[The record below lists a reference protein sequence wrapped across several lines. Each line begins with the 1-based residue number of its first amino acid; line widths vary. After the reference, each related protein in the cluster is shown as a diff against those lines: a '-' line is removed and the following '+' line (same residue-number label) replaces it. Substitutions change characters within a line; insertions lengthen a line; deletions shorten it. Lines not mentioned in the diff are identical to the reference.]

1 MAIFKQIEQDSS
13 SELNKMPDVDD
24 DDDHNAAWTPL
35 PDVAPVLDELLL
47 TDLAQIAEATHPMRS
62 DLVFRLYQ
70 PHSAA
75 ELAEEMGVPVTRL
88 YHHLNRLEQLGF
100 ITVVATRRSGA
111 KTERRYR
118 TTALEFRLDPDAVR
132 RSNPLEFAKTLA
144 AMFDVARNELMHE
157 VETGALDPIEMR
169 GMATVGLTEFA
180 LTDAQRAD
188 FVRRVKEL
196 LDTYETAEPTS
207 EGRTRFRVLVAGFPI
222 KRERDA
228 SFT

>member
-1 MAIFKQIEQDSS
+1 
-13 SELNKMPDVDD
+13 
-24 DDDHNAAWTPL
+24 
-35 PDVAPVLDELLL
+35 L
-47 TDLAQIAEATHPMRS
+47 TDLAQIAEATHPVRS

-75 ELAEEMGVPVTRL
+75 ELAEEMRVPVTRL

-118 TTALEFRLDPDAVR
+118 TTALDFRLD
-132 RSNPLEFAKTLA
+132 
-144 AMFDVARNELMHE
+144 ARNELMHE
-157 VETGALDPIEMR
+157 VETGALDPIEMH
-169 GMATVGLTEFA
+169 GTALVGLTEFA

-196 LDTYETAEPTS
+196 LDSYETSEPAS

-222 KRERDA
+222 KR
-228 SFT
+228 